1 MIYISKAGLAVV
13 NTSLRSK
20 NKRYS
25 LRLQQCKAEIVP
37 ESGSQ
42 RRKVTRASSTGFFK
56 PSAGNHAAPC
66 EKQDKTVA

>member
-42 RRKVTRASSTGFFK
+42 RRKVTRASSTGFSNRLPVIMQLRAK
-56 PSAGNHAAPC
+56 N
-66 EKQDKTVA
+66 KIRL